1 MTRSTTTLLLLS
13 VVGLAVSGVNG
24 FQTVGRRATLSPVS
38 SRTQSSSS
46 ASSSLRALSPEHA
59 AQLAQDIHATIQMH
73 LPHALTDGAS
83 STTLADAAAAVLA
96 PPGADGGSLADA
108 VVEQISNIDVEVPQE
123 VVDAAEMA
131 DTSDKGWWMSYI
143 DIFKNALETV
153 HDTID
158 GPLRNAGIT
167 QTWGVSIAVFT
178 ACKLRTLFK
187 RISLRDCCQ

>member
-1 MTRSTTTLLLLS
+1 MTRSTTLLLLS
-13 VVGLAVSGVNG
+13 AVGWTVSYYGSGVDG
-24 FQTVGRRATLSPVS
+24 FQSVGRRATLSPA
-38 SRTQSSSS
+38 SRTQS
-46 ASSSLRALSPEHA
+46 SSSLRALSPEHA
-59 AQLAQDIHATIQMH
+59 TQLAQDIHATIQMH

-108 VVEQISNIDVEVPQE
+108 VVEQISNVDVEVPQE
-123 VVDAAEMA
+123 VVDAVEMA

-158 GPLRNAGIT
+158 GPLRSAGIT

-178 ACKLRTLFK
+178 ACKLRTLLK